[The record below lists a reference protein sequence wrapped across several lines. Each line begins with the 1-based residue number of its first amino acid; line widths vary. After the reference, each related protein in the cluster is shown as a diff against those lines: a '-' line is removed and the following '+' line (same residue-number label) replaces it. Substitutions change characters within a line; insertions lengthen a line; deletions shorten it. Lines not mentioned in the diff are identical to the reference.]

1 MAKNN
6 KQAAV
11 QPQKIAVSTP
21 AQASTLFN
29 EFRKNSGAQP
39 ITVKGSKAKYYSAH
53 QVTEYFAQ
61 QGKIINLGWFA
72 RALHAAAN
80 SGMKISTNTVDL
92 GDKQITVYRAS

>member
-61 QGKIINLGWFA
+61 HGKIINLGWFELHIGVPNGTPITKS
-72 RALHAAAN
+72 AL
-80 SGMKISTNTVDL
+80 IS
-92 GDKQITVYRAS
+92 